1 MGKPTNGTF
10 FKSGLT
16 QQNKYDTTTN
26 TFVSAGQRI
35 LDCTFTSVGAID
47 AATERY
53 TLVLKLTLFNSNAT
67 TSAGY
72 ETVYAPA
79 TWVGSS
85 TGGSITF
92 SLLGDSEFGTV
103 TYTAAGRQALQLNLS
118 NQTYGYTVAN
128 LFQ

>member
-26 TFVSAGQRI
+26 TMVSAGKRI

-53 TLVLKLTLFNSNAT
+53 TLVLKMTLFNSNAT

-92 SLLGDSEFGTV
+92 YLGDSESGTV
-103 TYTAAGRQALQLNLS
+103 TYTAAGRQALQLNLA